1 MMREDFFVCRII
13 RQEEGTGNFNS
24 AFDLALAGIL
34 ELPAPH
40 QGLLVQLSEV
50 GFALHNILA
59 QFDRTLRLIVCEVL
73 VSRAMQVIIPNTTA
87 DCV

>member
-1 MMREDFFVCRII
+1 MREDFFVRRII
-13 RQEEGTGNFNS
+13 QQEKGTGNFNS
-24 AFDLALAGIL
+24 AFDLALARIL

-59 QFDRTLRLIVCEVL
+59 QFNRTLRLIICEVL
-73 VSRAMQVIIPNTTA
+73 VSRAIQVLVPNPTA
-87 DCV
+87 NCV